1 LQGILDPL
9 QRRKSTTV
17 AIELKIKVMSSRTEQ
32 VTPEYRP
39 ESCSSSFYLKEEI
52 GHHGG
57 EETPKE
63 NNSAYLA
70 VLASPSNRP
79 ISKFTMITT
88 SGDLMHPLTK

>member
-1 LQGILDPL
+1 
-9 QRRKSTTV
+9 
-17 AIELKIKVMSSRTEQ
+17 MSSRTEQLQ

-57 EETPKE
+57 KEETPKE
-63 NNSAYLA
+63 PNSAYLA